1 LDPWPLDEGPR
12 PKRGKS
18 KLNLQG
24 TILEGT
30 SIGSDHQKKKKKKR
44 KKKAHNLKNH

>member
-24 TILEGT
+24 TILEGR
-30 SIGSDHQKKKKKKR
+30 SIGSNCQKKKKKK
-44 KKKAHNLKNH
+44 KKRTKSS

>member
-1 LDPWPLDEGPR
+1 LDPWLLDEGPR

-24 TILEGT
+24 IIWKGT
-30 SIGSDHQKKKKKKR
+30 SIGSAKKKEKEK
-44 KKKAHNLKNH
+44 

>member
-24 TILEGT
+24 TILEGI
-30 SIGSDHQKKKKKKR
+30 SITKKEKR
-44 KKKAHNLKNH
+44 KKKKIS